1 MMKALK
7 VSLLAYT
14 AALVL
19 VLSGQAK
26 AQYDPK
32 ALATLD
38 EMSKK
43 YSAMSGF
50 KATFTYSM
58 SNPSAGINESSSGTI
73 TVKASKFHLVMG
85 NQEVYNNGT
94 TVWTF
99 LKDANEVNISNYD
112 PQDDDITPTKIYSIY
127 KKGYKY
133 MLVEEKTEAGVV
145 VQVIDLIPENRN
157 NPFFKVRLTINKK
170 DKTIKAWKIFEK
182 SGNSYDYA
190 VKTFTPNLVL
200 NDTEFV
206 FDKNKYKGVEV
217 IDLR

>member
-1 MMKALK
+1 MMKVLK
-7 VSLLAYT
+7 VSLLCYT
-14 AALVL
+14 ALLLAGL
-19 VLSGQAK
+19 GQAK

-32 ALATLD
+32 ALTALD

-50 KATFTYSM
+50 KAAFTYSM
-58 SNPSAGINESSSGTI
+58 TNPSAGINESSSGTI
-73 TVKASKFHLVMG
+73 TVKGSKFHLAMG

-112 PQDDDITPTKIYSIY
+112 PQDDDITPTKIYTIY

-133 MLVEEKTEAGVV
+133 LLVEEKAEAGVMY
-145 VQVIDLIPENRN
+145 QTIDLIPENRN
-157 NPFFKVRLTINKK
+157 NPFFKVRLIINKK
-170 DKTIKAWKIFEK
+170 DKTIKSWKIFEK
-182 SGNSYDYA
+182 SGNSYDYS
-190 VKTFTPNLVL
+190 VKTFTPNLTL
-200 NDTEFV
+200 ADSEFV
-206 FDKNKYKGVEV
+206 FDKVKYKGVEV

>member
-1 MMKALK
+1 MIKILK
-7 VSLLAYT
+7 VSLLCCT
-14 AALVL
+14 TLLLVGL
-19 VLSGQAK
+19 GQAK

-32 ALATLD
+32 ALTALD

-58 SNPSAGINESSSGTI
+58 TNPSAGINESSSGTI
-73 TVKASKFHLVMG
+73 AVKSSKFHLAMG

-94 TVWTF
+94 IVWTF

-112 PQDDDITPTKIYSIY
+112 PQDDDITPTKIYTIY

-133 MLVEEKTEAGVV
+133 MLVEEKTEAGIAY
-145 VQVIDLIPENRN
+145 QTIDLIPENRN
-157 NPFFKVRLTINKK
+157 NPFFKVRLIINKK
-170 DKTIKAWKIFEK
+170 DKTIKSWKIFEK
-182 SGNSYDYA
+182 SGNSYDYS
-190 VKTFTPNLVL
+190 VKTFTPNLTL
-200 NDTEFV
+200 ADSEFA
-206 FDKNKYKGVEV
+206 FDKTKYKGVEV

>member
-1 MMKALK
+1 MKVLK
-7 VSLLAYT
+7 VTLLSYVVLLLAG
-14 AALVL
+14 LD
-19 VLSGQAK
+19 QAK

-43 YSAMSGF
+43 YSAMTGF
-50 KATFTYSM
+50 KAGFTYSM

-73 TVKASKFHLVMG
+73 TVKGSKFHLDMG
-85 NQEVYNNGT
+85 NQEVINNGT

-99 LKDANEVNISNYD
+99 LKDANEVNVSNYD
-112 PQDDDITPTKIYSIY
+112 PEDDDITPTKIYSIY

-145 VQVIDLIPENRN
+145 VQTIDLIPENRN

-170 DKTIKAWKIFEK
+170 DKTIKSWKIFEK

-206 FDKNKYKGVEV
+206 FDKTKHKGVEV
-217 IDLR
+217 VDLR